1 MTAAPPA
8 VQIGTILEQALAFV
22 IAEQLPSG
30 EIPNYRNLP
39 NGSWEYCFSPLVSAY
54 VYDALA
60 CFDALSPR
68 LDIHALEQTPPAV
81 RPGFSR
87 QVTMA
92 RRRIRR
98 FLAWQQS
105 ADGVWGFF
113 GTGSALGADLDTAA
127 CAAAALA
134 EAAGAR
140 GEREFAQT
148 GRALQRLCAEAG
160 AALQRSREHA
170 EAEVAEELAA
180 IGKANAVRLFAMTGF
195 PANEI
200 AAELRERA
208 ASGAGGAN
216 RTLFIY
222 ALVRAHREGRL
233 AGLESVRSRLL
244 EEVLN
249 TSDPVRGGNGPLTAA
264 LATHILLALDHEDER
279 FEQRIEALSEWLAPG
294 HGRRFEQLGE
304 PNCGSAALTTAL
316 IMSAMAKAGARI

>member
-1 MTAAPPA
+1 MTPVLPA
-8 VQIGTILEQALAFV
+8 VQIGGVLEQALAFV

-68 LDIHALEQTPPAV
+68 LDIHALEQTPPAA
-81 RPGFSR
+81 RPAFSR
-87 QVTMA
+87 QVTMM

-98 FLAWQQS
+98 FMAWQQS
-105 ADGVWGFF
+105 ADGVWRFF
-113 GTGSALGADLDTAA
+113 GTGSATGADLDTTA

-134 EAAGAR
+134 ETTGAR
-140 GEREFAQT
+140 GERAFAHT
-148 GRALQRLCAEAG
+148 GRALQNLCAESS
-160 AALQRSREHA
+160 AALRRSREHA
-170 EAEVAEELAA
+170 EGETAEELVV

-195 PANEI
+195 PTNEI

-208 ASGAGGAN
+208 VSGVGGVN
-216 RTLFIY
+216 RTLFLY
-222 ALVRAHREGRL
+222 AMVRAHREGQL
-233 AGLESVRSRLL
+233 PGLESVRQRLL
-244 EEVLN
+244 EEVLH
-249 TSDPVRGGNGPLTAA
+249 TSDPAREANGPLTAA
-264 LATHILLALDHEDER
+264 LATHTLMALDHEDDR
-279 FEQRIEALSEWLAPG
+279 FDQRIDALAEWLAPG

-304 PNCGSAALTTAL
+304 PNCGSAALTTAF